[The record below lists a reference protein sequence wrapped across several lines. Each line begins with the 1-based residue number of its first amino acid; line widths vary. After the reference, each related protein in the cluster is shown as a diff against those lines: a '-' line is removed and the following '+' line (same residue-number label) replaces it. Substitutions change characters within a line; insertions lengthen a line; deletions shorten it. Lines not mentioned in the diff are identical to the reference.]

1 MARSSASVRILG
13 VIDRG
18 NLRTLLLVAGALVG
32 RPTPESA
39 LAGSILVLAGGALHL
54 WAKGCLTQ
62 DRDLTT
68 GGPYRWTRN
77 PFYLANLAIDAGLC
91 VVANRLALALAF
103 LAAWLVLYADAIRR
117 EERVIEGL
125 FGDAYRRYAARVPRF
140 LPRRRPLPRAEAGP
154 GFSWRSRNLVEGT
167 EYARLA
173 RILAAPLWILLPR
186 ALLEAAGRGFAH
198 AEGALAGAL
207 ALASLLL
214 LDKALVRA
222 ARARVSRRGTPAA

>member
-1 MARSSASVRILG
+1 VRILG

-18 NLRTLLLVAGALVG
+18 NLRTLLLVVGALAA
-32 RPTPESA
+32 RPTPGSA
-39 LAGSILVLAGGALHL
+39 LAGSILVLGGGALHL

-62 DRDLTT
+62 DRTLTT

-91 VVANRLALALAF
+91 VIANRIALALVF
-103 LAAWLVLYADAIRR
+103 LAAWVLLYAATIRR
-117 EERVIEGL
+117 EERALEAL

-140 LPRRRPLPRAEAGP
+140 FPWRRPLPRAQAGP
-154 GFSWRSRNLVEGT
+154 GFSSRSRNLVEGT

-186 ALLEAAGRGFAH
+186 ALWEAAARGFAH
-198 AEGALAGAL
+198 AEGTLAGAL
-207 ALASLLL
+207 GLASLVI
-214 LDKALVRA
+214 LDAALVRA
-222 ARARVSRRGTPAA
+222 ARARITPGGTPAA